1 MTGMDANP
9 VPGSPVSE
17 VRFTAERVL
26 LTLQD
31 GRTLAAPL
39 SWVGPRVLELS
50 DADRAAW
57 TPTPDG
63 RGVNWPAAGQ
73 DSADGALNV
82 WTLEED
88 ALYSAALDRLSAADW
103 DATALDARSRALV
116 ALWRLGADGFNGGL
130 LQFLGNWGVDE
141 VRRAREALAA
151 IGATA
156 TLAAVDD
163 FWSVVGPPAAS
174 EAVSTMA
181 DLHAAFSPDDVER
194 LDALDEAF
202 WAAAEELPRAVT
214 LHLGPAPRS
223 RLSCGPAPDQA

>member
-31 GRTLAAPL
+31 GRTLAAPP

-103 DATALDARSRALV
+103 DATALDARRE
-116 ALWRLGADGFNGGL
+116 GL
-130 LQFLGNWGVDE
+130 TTTVL
-141 VRRAREALAA
+141 
-151 IGATA
+151 
-156 TLAAVDD
+156 
-163 FWSVVGPPAAS
+163 
-174 EAVSTMA
+174 A
-181 DLHAAFSPDDVER
+181 DLCAGV
-194 LDALDEAF
+194 
-202 WAAAEELPRAVT
+202 AEETTEAALTEMRAAGV
-214 LHLGPAPRS
+214 AIR
-223 RLSCGPAPDQA
+223 